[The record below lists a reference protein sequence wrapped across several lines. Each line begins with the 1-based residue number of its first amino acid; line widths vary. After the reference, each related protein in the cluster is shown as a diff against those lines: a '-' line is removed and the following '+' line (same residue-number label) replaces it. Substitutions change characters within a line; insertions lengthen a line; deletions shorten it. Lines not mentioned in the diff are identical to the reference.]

1 MEENTVEEKK
11 REEKSLKNNKRTVCV
26 VGHKNPDTD
35 SICSAISY
43 AYLKNVLDPDKT
55 YKACRA
61 GQIAP
66 ETQYVLDTF
75 GFETPIYLTNIG
87 TRVKDME
94 IRQVPGVTGD
104 ISVRRA
110 WKLMRE
116 QNVFTLP
123 ITDDENKLHGLI
135 TINDIAKSYMDETDS
150 AIVSRAKTPY
160 KNILETLNARMVV
173 GDENS
178 CFEQGKVI
186 IAAANPDVMENYID
200 EHDMVVLGNRY
211 ESQLCA
217 IEMKAGCIVI
227 CLGTPASKTI
237 RIIAAE
243 HGCSVIET
251 PLDTYEVARRINQSM
266 PISFFMK
273 ADKLITFHKNDYT
286 DEIKDIMS
294 SKRFRDFPILNKN
307 DEYIGM
313 ISRRNLLGVRKRA
326 VILVD
331 HNEIEQAVDN
341 VMDAEILE
349 ILDHHKV
356 GSIETMNPV
365 YFRNEPVGC
374 TGTIIW
380 KIYHENNVEIPKNIA
395 GLLCSA
401 ILSDTLMFRS
411 PTCTMFDKMAVEE
424 LAGIAGINSEEHA
437 KKMFSAGSQLA
448 SKTPEEI
455 YYQDFKK
462 FSVNDVEFGIGQV
475 NSMDQ
480 SELDDIERRMIPYL
494 DNATQEHGMDIM
506 IFMKTNIL
514 TETTRALCYGPLA
527 KDVMNLAY
535 PDVRTEGNIFIL
547 PQIVSRKKQLVPALM
562 QAISRNNNEV

>member
-1 MEENTVEEKK
+1 M
-11 REEKSLKNNKRTVCV
+11 
-26 VGHKNPDTD
+26 
-35 SICSAISY
+35 
-43 AYLKNVLDPDKT
+43 
-55 YKACRA
+55 
-61 GQIAP
+61 
-66 ETQYVLDTF
+66 
-75 GFETPIYLTNIG
+75 
-87 TRVKDME
+87 
-94 IRQVPGVTGD
+94 
-104 ISVRRA
+104 
-110 WKLMRE
+110 
-116 QNVFTLP
+116 
-123 ITDDENKLHGLI
+123 
-135 TINDIAKSYMDETDS
+135 
-150 AIVSRAKTPY
+150 
-160 KNILETLNARMVV
+160 

-217 IEMKAGCIVI
+217 SEMKAGCIVI

-506 IFMKTNIL
+506 IFMMTNIL